1 MDIFRPPTPP
11 PVSAPPPEA
20 APTPP
25 KPTSAG
31 AMRSLLLGGVLPVVV
46 FTILE
51 EKYGTLWG
59 LVGGMIL
66 GVGEIANEW
75 RTQRKVDTIT
85 WIGNG
90 LLIGMGLISL
100 FTSEGLWFKLQPAIL
115 ELFMAGLLIGSVLI
129 KKPFLAMMAEK
140 QNMFAQVP
148 EQFHQ
153 VFRKRF
159 SGMTFRIGVFF
170 LLHAAL
176 ATWAAVYWSTR
187 AWAIL
192 KGVGFTGSMVLYMV
206 VEMFFI
212 RRKLR

>member
-1 MDIFRPPTPP
+1 MDSEIPLHRTPP
-11 PVSAPPPEA
+11 PPPE
-20 APTPP
+20 PP
-25 KPTSAG
+25 KPSQAG
-31 AMRSLLLGGVLPVVV
+31 ALRSLLLGGVLPVVV

-75 RTQRKVDTIT
+75 RIQRRVDTIT

-100 FTSEGLWFKLQPAIL
+100 FTSEGLWFKMQPAIL
-115 ELFMAGLLIGSVLI
+115 EAFMAALLIGSVLI

-148 EQFHQ
+148 PPLHD

-159 SGMTFRIGVFF
+159 GGMTFRIGVFF

-176 ATWAAVYWSTR
+176 ATYAALYWSTR
-187 AWAIL
+187 DWAIL
-192 KGVGFTGSMVLYMV
+192 KGIGFTGSMIAYMV
-206 VEMFFI
+206 IEMFMI
-212 RRKLR
+212 RRNLRR